1 MTRLGILVVSL
12 AFLAVSAG
20 ARAEQAADWA
30 VVCDNSD
37 PAAVSHCY
45 LSLLA
50 GSIGKGDWLGIA
62 VQRLNGAHEVQ
73 VTGAGESFG
82 RAEINVQG
90 DTIIVTDYCYDSY
103 CVFVQADEHLAL
115 RRPRRGRRQGTRDAY
130 RLHQGSPDVSGAHR
144 RVGPHR
150 RLRVRRP
157 VLATIFVDT
166 AAATP

>member
-30 VVCDNSD
+30 VVCDDSD

-62 VQRLNGAHEVQ
+62 VQHLNGAHEVQ

-103 CVFVQADEHLAL
+103 CVFVQADELVEQFRKGEGVDISL
-115 RRPRRGRRQGTRDAY
+115 YDGRGAAAVKEHVTLIGFTR
-130 RLHQGSPDVSGAHR
+130 AHR
-144 RVGPHR
+144 NYLERIGE
-150 RLRVRRP
+150 
-157 VLATIFVDT
+157 
-166 AAATP
+166 

>member
-103 CVFVQADEHLAL
+103 CVFVQADELYDG
-115 RRPRRGRRQGTRDAY
+115 RGAAAVKEHVTLIGFTK
-130 RLHQGSPDVSGAHR
+130 AHR
-144 RVGPHR
+144 TYLERIGE
-150 RLRVRRP
+150 
-157 VLATIFVDT
+157 
-166 AAATP
+166 

>member
-103 CVFVQADEHLAL
+103 CVFVQADELVEQFRKGEGVDISL
-115 RRPRRGRRQGTRDAY
+115 YDGRGAAAVKEHVTLIGFTR
-130 RLHQGSPDVSGAHR
+130 AHR
-144 RVGPHR
+144 TYLERIGE
-150 RLRVRRP
+150 
-157 VLATIFVDT
+157 
-166 AAATP
+166 

>member
-50 GSIGKGDWLGIA
+50 G
-62 VQRLNGAHEVQ
+62 

-103 CVFVQADEHLAL
+103 CVFVQADELVEQFRKGEGVDISL
-115 RRPRRGRRQGTRDAY
+115 YDGRGAAAVKEHVTLIGFTK
-130 RLHQGSPDVSGAHR
+130 AHR
-144 RVGPHR
+144 TYLERIGE
-150 RLRVRRP
+150 
-157 VLATIFVDT
+157 
-166 AAATP
+166 